1 MDMDILKEVEKV
13 EEEIIGIRRKIHMHP
28 ELGFE
33 EVKTSELVYE
43 YLKSLG
49 FEVKR
54 LAKTGVVGLLKG
66 EGERTI
72 AIRADMDALPIQ
84 EENEVEYASK
94 IPGKMHACGHDVHT
108 AILLGTAKVLSRIK
122 NVKGNV
128 KFIFQ
133 PAEETTGGALPMIEE
148 GVLEGPRVDA
158 IIGLHVDPDLEV
170 GQIGIT
176 YGKAY
181 ASSDMFDVIIKGRSS
196 HGAEPHKGID
206 ALVIA
211 ANVISALQTFASR
224 KTSPFTPIVVTIG
237 TIKGG
242 YARNIIA
249 DRVEMSGIIRMMEEE
264 RREEIVESVEKMCKD
279 IAEAYGGDA
288 EFRRVKGYPLLIN
301 DKVFTNLVKK
311 SASMILG
318 EENVLEV
325 SPSMGVE
332 DFAYFLQRV
341 PGTFYKLG
349 CGNKE
354 KGIDKPLHS
363 SRFDVDERCIKVGI
377 AVHVMT
383 VLNYFEGKY

>member
-1 MDMDILKEVEKV
+1 MDILKEVEKV

-33 EVKTSELVYE
+33 EVKTSELVYN
-43 YLKSLG
+43 YLKDIGL
-49 FEVKR
+49 EVKR

-66 EGERTI
+66 DGERTI

-224 KTSPFTPIVVTIG
+224 KTSPFTPIVVTVG

-279 IAEAYGGDA
+279 IAKAYGGAA

-301 DKVFTNLVKK
+301 DKGFTNLVKK
-311 SASMILG
+311 SASMIVG

>member
-1 MDMDILKEVEKV
+1 MDILKEVEKV

>member
-1 MDMDILKEVEKV
+1 MDILKEVEKV

-66 EGERTI
+66 DGERTI

>member
-1 MDMDILKEVEKV
+1 MDILKEVEKV

-49 FEVKR
+49 LEVKR

-66 EGERTI
+66 DGERTI

-224 KTSPFTPIVVTIG
+224 KTSPFTPIVVTVG

-264 RREEIVESVEKMCKD
+264 RREEIVESVKKMCKD
-279 IAEAYGGDA
+279 IAKAYGGDA

-301 DKVFTNLVKK
+301 DKGFTNLVKK

-354 KGIDKPLHS
+354 EGIDKPLHS

>member
-1 MDMDILKEVEKV
+1 MDILKEVEKV

-279 IAEAYGGDA
+279 IAKAYGGDA

-301 DKVFTNLVKK
+301 NKGFTDLVKK

>member
-1 MDMDILKEVEKV
+1 MDILKEVEKV

-279 IAEAYGGDA
+279 IAKAYGGDA

>member
-1 MDMDILKEVEKV
+1 MDILKEVEKV

-49 FEVKR
+49 LEVKR

-66 EGERTI
+66 DGERTI

-211 ANVISALQTFASR
+211 ANVISALQTFATR
-224 KTSPFTPIVVTIG
+224 KTSPFTPIVVTVG

-279 IAEAYGGDA
+279 IAKAYGGDA

-301 DKVFTNLVKK
+301 DKGFTNLVKK

>member
-1 MDMDILKEVEKV
+1 MDILKEVEKV

-33 EVKTSELVYE
+33 EVKTSELVYN
-43 YLKSLG
+43 YLKDIGL
-49 FEVKR
+49 EVKR

-66 EGERTI
+66 DGERTI

-224 KTSPFTPIVVTIG
+224 KTSPFTSIVVTVG

-279 IAEAYGGDA
+279 IAKAYGGDA

-301 DKVFTNLVKK
+301 DKGFTNLVKK